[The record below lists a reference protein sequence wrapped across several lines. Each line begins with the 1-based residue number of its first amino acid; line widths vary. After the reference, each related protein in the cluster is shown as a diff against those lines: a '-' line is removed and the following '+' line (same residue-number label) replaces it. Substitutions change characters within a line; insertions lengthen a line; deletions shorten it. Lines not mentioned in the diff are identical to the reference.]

1 MHGERTGPAEGLG
14 RATAISGDDR
24 STPASATHAVSD
36 GGWFS
41 ARLPRSLYTDLCDP
55 ELWGLCV
62 VGALLL
68 LFS

>member
-1 MHGERTGPAEGLG
+1 MHEERIGPSKGFG
-14 RATAISGDDR
+14 RSTAISDADR
-24 STPASATHAVSD
+24 ATPASATQAVSD
-36 GGWFS
+36 GGWLS
-41 ARLPRSLYTDLCDP
+41 ARLPRSLYTDLRDP